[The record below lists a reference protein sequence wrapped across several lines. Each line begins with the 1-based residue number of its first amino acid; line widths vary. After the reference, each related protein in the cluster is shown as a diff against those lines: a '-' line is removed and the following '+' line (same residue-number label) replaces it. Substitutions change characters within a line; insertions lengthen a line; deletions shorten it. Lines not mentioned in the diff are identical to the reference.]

1 MGRATIQTLTNFNLA
16 PNSVLAGRY
25 QVMAKLGAG
34 WEGEVYLIREMATG
48 IERAAKLF
56 FPQRNPNNRT
66 AKQYAI
72 KLHKLR
78 HCGILIQYLNQE
90 IVHIHRQPVTLLIS
104 EFVEG
109 EVLSDMLK
117 RNSGKRLTSFEAL
130 HLLHAL
136 ARGMAD
142 VHLAR
147 EYHGDLHTDNIIV
160 RRYGL
165 GFEVK
170 VIDLFSHPFPKRELI
185 RDDVCDLIRVFYD
198 ALGGAKHYS
207 RLPPQIKQ
215 ICCGLKRS
223 LILKKYRT
231 AAQLRDYLEKIEW
244 D

>member
-1 MGRATIQTLTNFNLA
+1 MNQAPTLDNFELTEGQLLA
-16 PNSVLAGRY
+16 RRY
-25 QVMAKLGAG
+25 EVVSKLGHG
-34 WEGEVYLIREMATG
+34 WEGEVYLIREQATG

-56 FPQRNPNNRT
+56 FPHRNHNNRT
-66 AKQYAI
+66 AKQHAI
-72 KLHKLR
+72 KLHNLR
-78 HCGILIQYLNQE
+78 HCNILIQYLTQE
-90 IVHIHRQPVTLLIS
+90 VIRMQRQSVTLFVS

-109 EVLSDMLK
+109 EVLSEMLK
-117 RNSGKRLTSFEAL
+117 RCRGGRLPPFEAL

-136 ARGMAD
+136 ASGMAD

-170 VIDLFSHPFPKRELI
+170 VIDLFSYQLPKREMI

-198 ALGGAKHYS
+198 MLGGAKHYA
-207 RLPPQIKQ
+207 RHAPEIKA
-215 ICCGLKRS
+215 ICCGLKRT

-231 AAQLRDYLEKIEW
+231 AAQLRDYIEKIEW
-244 D
+244 LA